1 MRENL
6 ADLRGQLVVWKGW
19 ETNSRYNNTWT
30 CISKATVTSWDYKT
44 PVQKS
49 FTKNLTKVD
58 HFWLIANHGGKFN
71 YENNQYEKVGGIG
84 IVKSYMRKDGS
95 IDYTIKKPDEPRLY
109 CIEGFIDRL
118 NETFKYI
125 KDKER
130 IEELSFIKEL
140 LETHSKENPTIY
152 SMFTERDEFKKSIC
166 DQLELIKSSY
176 EATNKAL
183 KTVKMNGKCKK
194 LDLLRVKKQ
203 IKPKSKGF

>member
-1 MRENL
+1 MRKNL

-19 ETNSRYNNTWT
+19 ETNSRYKNTWT
-30 CISKATVTSWDYKT
+30 CISKATVTPWDYKT
-44 PVQKS
+44 TVQKS
-49 FTKNLTKVD
+49 FTKNLIKVD
-58 HFWLIANHGGKFN
+58 HFWLTSDQK
-71 YENNQYEKVGGIG
+71 NNIQQESMQYEKLGGIG

-118 NETFKYI
+118 NETFKNL

-152 SMFTERDEFKKSIC
+152 SMLIERDEFKKSIC

-183 KTVKMNGKCKK
+183 ETVKMNGKCKK

>member
-1 MRENL
+1 MRKNL
-6 ADLRGQLVVWKGW
+6 ADLRGQLVAWKGW
-19 ETNSRYNNTWT
+19 ETNSRYNNTWA
-30 CISKATVTSWDYKT
+30 CISKATVTPWRFNI
-44 PVQKS
+44 PIQKC
-49 FTKNLTKVD
+49 FTKDLTKVD
-58 HFWLIANHGGKFN
+58 HFWLTTDQK
-71 YENNQYEKVGGIG
+71 NNIQQESMQYEKLGGIG

-118 NETFKYI
+118 NETFKNI

-152 SMFTERDEFKKSIC
+152 SMLIERDEFKKSIC

>member
-1 MRENL
+1 MRKNL

-30 CISKATVTSWDYKT
+30 CISKATVTPWDYKT

-49 FTKNLTKVD
+49 FTKNITKVD
-58 HFWLIANHGGKFN
+58 HFWLIASHAGKFH
-71 YENNQYEKVGGIG
+71 YENNQYEKLGGIG

-109 CIEGFIDRL
+109 CIEGFIRTF
-118 NETFKYI
+118 NQTFKN
-125 KDKER
+125 KTD
-130 IEELSFIKEL
+130 EEVILDLTVAKRLID
-140 LETHSKENPTIY
+140 THTPENPTLY
-152 SMFTERDEFKKSIC
+152 SMLTDFNRFKKEVF
-166 DQLELIKSSY
+166 DELEFLESSH
-176 EATNKAL
+176 ALTTKAL

-203 IKPKSKGF
+203 NKPKSKGF

>member
-1 MRENL
+1 MRKNL
-6 ADLRGQLVVWKGW
+6 ADLRGQLVVWMGW
-19 ETNSRYNNTWT
+19 ETNSRHKNTWT
-30 CISKATVTSWDYKT
+30 CISKATVTPWDYKT

-49 FTKNLTKVD
+49 FTKNITKVD
-58 HFWLIANHGGKFN
+58 HFWLIASHAGKFH
-71 YENNQYEKVGGIG
+71 YENNQYEKLGGIG

-109 CIEGFIDRL
+109 CIEGFITTF
-118 NETFKYI
+118 NETFKN
-125 KDKER
+125 KTD
-130 IEELSFIKEL
+130 EEVILDLTVAKRLID
-140 LETHSKENPTIY
+140 THSPENPRLY
-152 SMFTERDEFKKSIC
+152 SMLIEFDVFKKEVYT
-166 DQLELIKSSY
+166 DLEFRKSSY

>member
-1 MRENL
+1 MRKNL

-30 CISKATVTSWDYKT
+30 CISKATVTPWRFNV
-44 PVQKS
+44 PIQKS

-58 HFWLIANHGGKFN
+58 HFWVTTDQ
-71 YENNQYEKVGGIG
+71 ENIGAESMQYEKLGGIG

-118 NETFKYI
+118 NETFKNI

-152 SMFTERDEFKKSIC
+152 SMLIERDEFKKSIC

-183 KTVKMNGKCKK
+183 KTVKMNVKCKK

-203 IKPKSKGF
+203 NKPKSKGF